1 MNKKPT
7 ILMVEDDC
15 FLERMYASKLAR
27 EGLNVLTAVDGEK
40 AMDIMEEQFEEIEFT
55 CSNCGK
61 KAKMGK
67 FQRYCSVQCRSKAT
81 RLDSTAHGL
90 RFR

>member
-1 MNKKPT
+1 MTKFEIPDYYNQSKPKAKEEA
-7 ILMVEDDC
+7 LVERNC
-15 FLERMYASKLAR
+15 F
-27 EGLNVLTAVDGEK
+27 
-40 AMDIMEEQFEEIEFT
+40 I
-55 CSNCGK
+55 CGK

-67 FQRYCSVQCRSKAT
+67 FQRYCNIHCRNKAT